1 MDKAKY
7 KKMYEIA
14 DRLSKVDTANLN
26 EQQLSEHTAMIEKLK
41 QIAMEDNGFATF
53 MQQLQTTG
61 TDNPVQ
67 IVVYGKMPAHMRAE
81 EVWDALM
88 EILPNEYP
96 SIQAAQQKT
105 AEIARYNG
113 AVVAEKPRSEA
124 EKIVKQF
131 NAYGIK
137 ARINTSEGVAEGSG
151 KNVVKSVKVGNFRHD
166 LVDTGMG
173 WQVRIYNGDELYDT
187 GMSKNSE
194 QKGLA
199 ALEDAV
205 AYTEKQTRTK
215 RQGVSEY
222 GTHPSQRVDPRT
234 GKKYVPPKSPLGK
247 GVAEGSQPPVCK
259 HCGKRQGE
267 HQRGKC
273 PKGTKTAVGYTDYGP
288 TKFEPK
294 EPKQQGVAEGLGN
307 KKVTIQGLK
316 NWIAKAQAEGYEV
329 EEVMKGE
336 MWRAVNPKTGGLK
349 GTFHTTGT
357 PGRGSL
363 WGSGPDGTP
372 ADSGTLVI
380 KQGVAEGPLNP
391 KARAKAQ
398 MLKMYGDGQ
407 ISFSKTSN
415 GGYFIQHE
423 DDFGDTNSH
432 PYDPQTGKVDF
443 RGSISSTYYGEGVAE
458 AGVKQLPT
466 QGADY
471 SKYDTD
477 TLKMMLRPGILHR
490 NEARFK
496 ALIRKELQK
505 REQQGVAEGS
515 LEEVDRRGFL
525 KGLGAAAIAISPAFK
540 AMAQDYNL
548 TDKEITMLTIVFHAY
563 WVCLNYPKTTDPEK
577 CNRIKQGIS
586 EYAKKR
592 TFTSQELNLLY
603 SSATSQNSE
612 KIKDRKWAEIITYS
626 YNAGELVLRD
636 LNQMRPFE
644 SVEQGVAEG
653 RYYPSPHDYD
663 SDIDYYAAVDRYLGK
678 KGPRPGD
685 DDWEETAPGD
695 SFGDE
700 DDEKT
705 NEADAPRPTYNVMK
719 LGGALDIDPRMLR
732 VAITRGLQG
741 QATRTDMSVLA
752 RSFLN
757 MISNSDDKDIQYIA
771 NLIKTGNPKPTPQ
784 ENTAA
789 IAERNAFV
797 NAMRN
802 VKQGEK
808 FSVGGKEYTKTTKHG
823 EDSEVTENIN
833 KEAYDRLKRVFDFSN
848 FKGDV

>member
-505 REQQGVAEGS
+505 REQQGVAEG
-515 LEEVDRRGFL
+515 
-525 KGLGAAAIAISPAFK
+525 
-540 AMAQDYNL
+540 
-548 TDKEITMLTIVFHAY
+548 
-563 WVCLNYPKTTDPEK
+563 
-577 CNRIKQGIS
+577 
-586 EYAKKR
+586 
-592 TFTSQELNLLY
+592 
-603 SSATSQNSE
+603 
-612 KIKDRKWAEIITYS
+612 
-626 YNAGELVLRD
+626 
-636 LNQMRPFE
+636 
-644 SVEQGVAEG
+644 

>member
-61 TDNPVQ
+61 TDKPVQ

-113 AVVAEKPRSEA
+113 AVVAERPKSEA

-137 ARINTSEGVAEGSG
+137 ARINTSE
-151 KNVVKSVKVGNFRHD
+151 
-166 LVDTGMG
+166 
-173 WQVRIYNGDELYDT
+173 
-187 GMSKNSE
+187 
-194 QKGLA
+194 
-199 ALEDAV
+199 
-205 AYTEKQTRTK
+205 
-215 RQGVSEY
+215 
-222 GTHPSQRVDPRT
+222 
-234 GKKYVPPKSPLGK
+234 
-247 GVAEGSQPPVCK
+247 
-259 HCGKRQGE
+259 
-267 HQRGKC
+267 
-273 PKGTKTAVGYTDYGP
+273 
-288 TKFEPK
+288 
-294 EPKQQGVAEGLGN
+294 
-307 KKVTIQGLK
+307 
-316 NWIAKAQAEGYEV
+316 
-329 EEVMKGE
+329 
-336 MWRAVNPKTGGLK
+336 
-349 GTFHTTGT
+349 
-357 PGRGSL
+357 
-363 WGSGPDGTP
+363 
-372 ADSGTLVI
+372 
-380 KQGVAEGPLNP
+380 
-391 KARAKAQ
+391 
-398 MLKMYGDGQ
+398 
-407 ISFSKTSN
+407 
-415 GGYFIQHE
+415 
-423 DDFGDTNSH
+423 
-432 PYDPQTGKVDF
+432 
-443 RGSISSTYYGEGVAE
+443 
-458 AGVKQLPT
+458 
-466 QGADY
+466 
-471 SKYDTD
+471 
-477 TLKMMLRPGILHR
+477 
-490 NEARFK
+490 
-496 ALIRKELQK
+496 
-505 REQQGVAEGS
+505 
-515 LEEVDRRGFL
+515 
-525 KGLGAAAIAISPAFK
+525 
-540 AMAQDYNL
+540 
-548 TDKEITMLTIVFHAY
+548 
-563 WVCLNYPKTTDPEK
+563 
-577 CNRIKQGIS
+577 
-586 EYAKKR
+586 
-592 TFTSQELNLLY
+592 
-603 SSATSQNSE
+603 
-612 KIKDRKWAEIITYS
+612 
-626 YNAGELVLRD
+626 
-636 LNQMRPFE
+636 
-644 SVEQGVAEG
+644 GVAEG

-685 DDWEETAPGD
+685 EDWEETAPGD
-695 SFGDE
+695 GFGDE

-771 NLIKTGNPKPTPQ
+771 NLIKTGNPRPMAQ